1 MIARHHRPTALR
13 ERPGRPRAAPDMTA
27 SPPPRPFAALRRTAH
42 AAAASALALLA
53 ACASRAPEPAAPAG
67 PSPSQLRARIVQLL
81 PASLEDRPGW
91 AADLYAA
98 FAVLQIPPTPD
109 NLCAVLAVTEQ
120 ESGYRVD
127 PPVPNLAAI
136 AWKEIDAR
144 AERAGVPR
152 LLVRGALEL
161 RSADGVTYRERIDAA
176 RTEQELS
183 RIFED
188 FIGMVPLGAK
198 LFGGWNPVRTAGPM
212 QVSIAFAEQHAG
224 QRPYP
229 YPVASGSLRHEV
241 FTRRGGLYFGTAH
254 LFDYRAPY
262 PQLLYRYADFNAGR
276 YASRNAAF
284 QNAVSVASGIP
295 LALDGDLVRPGSDPD
310 DAPGSTELATR
321 VLADRLGLDAIAIR
335 RALELGE
342 SEAFERHRLYAGVF
356 ALADAAEGKPVPRAL
371 VPSIPLR
378 GPKISRSLT
387 TEWFARR
394 VEERHA
400 RCMAR
405 DAALPPLVPQ
415 AAPAH

>member
-1 MIARHHRPTALR
+1 
-13 ERPGRPRAAPDMTA
+13 MTST
-27 SPPPRPFAALRRTAH
+27 SPPSSRAALRRAAQ
-42 AAAASALALLA
+42 AAAAGLLALLG
-53 ACASRAPEPAAPAG
+53 ACASRAPEPSAPA
-67 PSPSQLRARIVQLL
+67 PAPPTPSQVRARIAQLL
-81 PASLEDRPGW
+81 PASLQDRPGW

-98 FAVLQIPPTPD
+98 FAVLQVPPTPD

-127 PPVPNLAAI
+127 PPVPGLAAI

-161 RSADGVTYRERIDAA
+161 RSGDGPTYRERIDAA
-176 RTEQELS
+176 RTERELS

-188 FIGMVPLGAK
+188 FVGMVPLGAK

-212 QVSIAFAEQHAG
+212 QVSIDFAEKHAA

-229 YPVASGSLRHEV
+229 YPLTGSMRHEV

-262 PQLLYRYADFNAGR
+262 SRLLYRYADFNAGR

-295 LALDGDLVRPGSDPD
+295 LAFDGDLVRPGSDAD
-310 DAPGSTELATR
+310 DSPGSTELATR
-321 VLADRLGLDAIAIR
+321 VLADRLGMDAVAIR

-342 SEAFERHRLYAGVF
+342 TEAFERHRLYAGVF
-356 ALADAAEGKPVPRAL
+356 ALADAAEGKAVPRAL
-371 VPSIPLR
+371 VPTIPLR

-394 VEERHA
+394 VEDRQLK
-400 RCMAR
+400 CLAR
-405 DAALPPLVPQ
+405 DAALP
-415 AAPAH
+415 H

>member
-1 MIARHHRPTALR
+1 MIAAGIVRRAP
-13 ERPGRPRAAPDMTA
+13 RPRRTVPVDLDPMTPT
-27 SPPPRPFAALRRTAH
+27 SPPPLHAAALRRAAQ
-42 AAAASALALLA
+42 AAAAGLLALLG
-53 ACASRAPEPAAPAG
+53 ACATRAPEPQAPAG
-67 PSPSQLRARIVQLL
+67 PSPSQVRARIAQLL
-81 PASLEDRPGW
+81 PASLQDRPGW

-98 FAVLQIPPTPD
+98 FAVLQVPPTPD

-127 PPVPNLAAI
+127 PPVPGLAAI

-161 RSADGVTYRERIDAA
+161 RSSDGATYRERIDAA
-176 RTEQELS
+176 RTERELS

-188 FIGMVPLGAK
+188 FVGMVPLGAK

-212 QVSIAFAEQHAG
+212 QVSIAFAEQHAA

-229 YPVASGSLRHEV
+229 YPLTGSMRHEV

-262 PQLLYRYADFNAGR
+262 ARLLFRYADFNAGR

-295 LALDGDLVRPGSDPD
+295 LALDGDLVRPGSDAD
-310 DAPGSTELATR
+310 DSPGSTELATR
-321 VLADRLGLDAIAIR
+321 VLAHRLGMDAVAIR

-342 SEAFERHRLYAGVF
+342 TEEFERHRLYGGVF
-356 ALADAAEGKPVPRAL
+356 ALADAAEGKAVPRAL
-371 VPSIPLR
+371 VPTIPLR

-394 VEERHA
+394 VEERQVK
-400 RCMAR
+400 CLAR
-405 DAALPPLVPQ
+405 DAALP
-415 AAPAH
+415 H